1 VRVFTQPAFLTAG
14 DCQGLRAAMDRAR
27 PEPGEVL
34 GDTLAHRDDV
44 RRVALLDVDEAA
56 IAFVEHRLDGWRDAI
71 ASFFALPLATREGSG
86 FLRYEAG
93 GFYAPHRDRGDVP
106 AWPDAARRRVALVV
120 FLNGS
125 HDAGAGGHFTGGVLR
140 LFLDGPEPVAIV
152 PREGLLVAFPADAL
166 HEVTRV
172 EDGVRDAVVDWFY

>member
-1 VRVFTQPAFLTAG
+1 MNHAG
-14 DCQGLRAAMDRAR
+14 A
-27 PEPGEVL
+27 EPGEVL
-34 GDTLAHRDDV
+34 GDTMARRDDV
-44 RRVALLDVDEAA
+44 RRVASLEVDEET
-56 IAFVEHRLDGWRDAI
+56 IAFVERRLDGQRAAI
-71 ASFFALPLATREGSG
+71 GAFFAWPLATREGSG
-86 FLRYEAG
+86 FLRYGAG

-125 HDAGAGGHFTGGVLR
+125 RDGGADGEFTGGLLR
-140 LFLDGPEPVAIV
+140 LFLDEPEPVTIV